1 MTTRRAFRGPVV
13 VGVDLGGTWIRV
25 VAVSSEGTRL
35 RSFKSRAPELA
46 ELPEFLQKLWQRWG
60 VTRVQVSALVVATRG
75 VWTAPER
82 RQHERRLGALA
93 RRVTVLSDAQAA
105 YLGALG
111 ERPGLLVLA
120 GTGSIVVGRTS
131 RGRWVRRGGFG
142 PLLGDEGSAFWIG
155 REWLR
160 ATTQGEDFEPVRR
173 MIRASD
179 PIARIASM
187 AVKVLGRA
195 TRENRLARR
204 IVADAQ
210 RHLADLAV
218 EAAQALRLPGPV
230 PISWAGRL
238 LEDQS
243 FRAGLWRAL
252 RRSGLSLRVIPP
264 REAPVLA
271 TARLALA
278 LHRRHQAATP

>member
-1 MTTRRAFRGPVV
+1 MAVERRRERLNA

-25 VAVSSEGTRL
+25 AAVSSEGTRL

-46 ELPEFLQKLWQRWG
+46 ELPEFLRKLWQRWG

-82 RQHERRLGALA
+82 RRHERRLGALA
-93 RRVTVLSDAQAA
+93 RKVTVLSDAQAA

-173 MIRASD
+173 MIRAPD
-179 PIARIASM
+179 PIARIASV
-187 AVKVLGRA
+187 AVKVLSLAR
-195 TRENRLARR
+195 RRKRLARR

-210 RHLADLAV
+210 RHLANLAA
-218 EAAQALRLPGPV
+218 EAARDLKLPP
-230 PISWAGRL
+230 PITVSWAGGL
-238 LEDQS
+238 LDDPE
-243 FRAGLWRAL
+243 FRGGLTRAL
-252 RRSGLSLRVIPP
+252 RQAGLDVRLVPPLAPPLDAAVTLGLRLS
-264 REAPVLA
+264 R
-271 TARLALA
+271 
-278 LHRRHQAATP
+278 AAITS